1 MTRKRYIIRILF
13 ALLILW
19 GILPCSAQ
27 NPGTLEGKPSV
38 QSLTGA
44 TGVKLEIT
52 VLEAILSALQNN
64 PSLKAQRYSP
74 AIRQTYETE
83 EWGAFDP
90 TLTAGTTVKD
100 DETGTGSVS
109 LSWPLPTGTRPSVS
123 FGGERRT
130 PTNQIPFKA
139 SATYSVGIT
148 QSLLQGGPSLQVNL
162 ARVRAARIDAFAS
175 QWELKGFTESLVF
188 NVEKAY
194 WEYYL
199 ALRQAEIYRDS
210 LRIAEQ
216 QLENTRQRIAVGR
229 LPELELAA
237 SEVEVA
243 QRKESLIGAEGR
255 VETARLRLLQYI
267 AQGTFQEVPVI
278 LREEPKLPE
287 EGMDEVGKHVEVG
300 MQKRSDLIAARL
312 SREKGDLEVIR
323 TKNGLLPKLDFF
335 IFLGNTVYKNTL
347 GEATSALFSSD
358 PTVSAGISFSMPL
371 GNRAAEARSRRA
383 TLSRAQMDEA
393 IGNLER
399 AAEVEIRSSFTDVKR
414 ARATVFATSETRRL
428 QEEKLRSE
436 QEKYQVGR
444 STSLLV
450 ATAERDLLS
459 ARLAEAQAVVNYILA
474 VLTLYKA
481 EGTLLERRGIDAEP
495 IPLP

>member
-1 MTRKRYIIRILF
+1 MKRLLYLSIPLSLF
-13 ALLILW
+13 IFW
-19 GILPCSAQ
+19 
-27 NPGTLEGKPSV
+27 
-38 QSLTGA
+38 
-44 TGVKLEIT
+44 GVKPCNAQSRSLAGGSDPALGIT
-52 VLEAILSALQNN
+52 VLDAIFSALKNN
-64 PSLKAQRYSP
+64 PSLNAQRYAP
-74 AIRQTYETE
+74 PIRQTFEKE

-90 TLTAGTTVKD
+90 TLTAGSTVKD
-100 DETGTGSVS
+100 DATGTGSLS

-123 FGGERRT
+123 FSGERRT
-130 PTNQIPFKA
+130 PTSQIPYKA
-139 SATYSVGIT
+139 SATYSIGVT
-148 QSLLQGGPSLQVNL
+148 QSLLQGGPSLEVNL
-162 ARVRAARIDAFAS
+162 ARVQAARIDTFAS
-175 QWELKGFTESLVF
+175 QWELKGFTETLVF

-237 SEVEVA
+237 SQVEVA
-243 QRKESLIGAEGR
+243 QRKESLIGAEAR
-255 VETARLRLLQYI
+255 VESARLKLLQYI
-267 AQGTFQEVPVI
+267 AQGTFQDVPVL
-278 LREEPKLPE
+278 LREEPKLPD

-300 MQKRSDLIAARL
+300 MKKRSDLITARL

-323 TKNGLLPKLDFF
+323 TRNGLLPKLDFF
-335 IFLGNTVYKNTL
+335 IFLGNTVYKNAL
-347 GEATSALFSSD
+347 GDAATALFSTD
-358 PTVSAGISFSMPL
+358 PTLSAGISFSMPL
-371 GNRAAEARSRRA
+371 GNRAAEARARRA

-399 AAEVEIRSSFTDVKR
+399 AAEVEIRSAFTEVKR

-444 STSLLV
+444 STSILV

-459 ARLAEAQAVVNYILA
+459 ARLTEAQAVVNYILA
-474 VLTLYKA
+474 VLNLYKA

>member
-1 MTRKRYIIRILF
+1 MRGNRYVWILLTL
-13 ALLILW
+13 AGIW
-19 GILPCSAQ
+19 G
-27 NPGTLEGKPSV
+27 GKPQFCKA
-38 QSLTGA
+38 QSPPAITE
-44 TGVKLEIT
+44 TGVPGRAGVALEVT

-64 PSLKAQRYSP
+64 PSLKAQRYTP
-74 AIRQTYETE
+74 LLRQTYEGE
-83 EWGAFDP
+83 EWGSFDP
-90 TLTAGTTVKD
+90 TLTVGSTIKD
-100 DETGTGSVS
+100 DETGTGNLS
-109 LSWPLPTGTRPSVS
+109 LSWPLPTGTRPTVS
-123 FGGERRT
+123 FTGEKRN
-130 PTNQIPFKA
+130 PTNQIPFHT
-139 SATYSVGIT
+139 SATYSIGIT
-148 QSLLQGGPSLQVNL
+148 QSLLQGGPSLQVSL
-162 ARVRAARIDAFAS
+162 AKVRAARIETFAS
-175 QWELKGFTESLVF
+175 QWELRGFTETLVF

-199 ALRQAEIYRDS
+199 ALKQREIYRDS
-210 LRIAEQ
+210 LHIAEQ

-237 SEVEVA
+237 SRVEVA

-255 VETARLRLLQYI
+255 VETARLKLLQYI
-267 AQGTFQEVPVI
+267 AKGTFQDVPVV

-300 MQKRSDLIAARL
+300 LKKRPDLIAARL

-323 TKNGLLPKLDFF
+323 TRNGLLPKLDFF
-335 IFLGNTVYKNTL
+335 IFLGNTVYKNAF
-347 GEATSALFSSD
+347 GEAVAALFSSD
-358 PTVSAGISFSMPL
+358 PTLSAGFTFSMPL
-371 GNRAAEARSRRA
+371 GNRVADARAQRAA
-383 TLSRAQMDEA
+383 LSRAQMDEA
-393 IGNLER
+393 VGNLER
-399 AAEVEIRSSFTDVKR
+399 SAEVEIRSAFTEVKR
-414 ARATVFATSETRRL
+414 TRATVIATAETRSL

-444 STSLLV
+444 STSILV
-450 ATAERDLLS
+450 ATAERDLLA

>member
-1 MTRKRYIIRILF
+1 MRRPYVVAFLFLCALVCASIEGYLF
-13 ALLILW
+13 AQEN
-19 GILPCSAQ
+19 SS
-27 NPGTLEGKPSV
+27 GKQEKFTP
-38 QSLTGA
+38 QSGSP
-44 TGVKLEIT
+44 VEVT
-52 VLEAILSALQNN
+52 VMEAILSALENN
-64 PSLKAQRYSP
+64 PSLKAQRFTP
-74 AIRQTYETE
+74 AIRGTYEEE

-90 TLTAGTTVKD
+90 TLTAGATVKD
-100 DETGTGSVS
+100 DETGTGSLS

-123 FGGERRT
+123 LSGEKRN
-130 PTNQIPFKA
+130 PTSQTFKA
-139 SATYSVGIT
+139 SATYSIGIT

-162 ARVRAARIDAFAS
+162 AKVRSARIDAFAS
-175 QWELKGFTESLVF
+175 QWELRGFTEALVF

-199 ALRQAEIYRDS
+199 ALKQAAIYRDS

-237 SEVEVA
+237 SQVEVA

-255 VETARLRLLQYI
+255 VETARLKLLQYI
-267 AQGTFQEVPVI
+267 AKGTFQDVPVI
-278 LREEPKLPE
+278 LREEPKLPD
-287 EGMDEVGKHVEVG
+287 EGMDEVGKHVEAG
-300 MQKRSDLIAARL
+300 LQKRSDLISARL

-323 TKNGLLPKLDFF
+323 TRNGLLPRLDFF
-335 IFLGNTVYKNTL
+335 IFLGSTVYKDAL
-347 GEATSALFSSD
+347 GEAFTALFPSD
-358 PTVSAGISFSMPL
+358 PTLSAGISFSMPL
-371 GNRAAEARSRRA
+371 GNRAAEAKSRRA
-383 TLSRAQMDEA
+383 ALSRAQMEEA

-399 AAEVEIRSSFTDVKR
+399 AIEVEIRTAFTDVKR

-444 STSLLV
+444 STSILV

-459 ARLAEAQAVVNYILA
+459 ARLAEAQGVVNYILA

-481 EGTLLERRGIDAEP
+481 EGTLLERRGIEAVVLS
-495 IPLP
+495 LP